1 MPYSGKELE
10 FLGKQVAEGQYVR
23 RATFFL
29 ALALALLLGVCLGRY
44 VFPDRGTIPAPQGQK
59 QPLTQDSTLFSD
71 KSRKQDLFQSILSH
85 EEEARRNPD
94 DAEAWKHLGDL
105 YYDVGEPAKSVNAYN
120 KALALKP
127 GNPNVLVDCGVMYRA
142 LEEYDKALEYFQK
155 ALVIQPWHEHALFNS
170 GVVLYYDLNR
180 KGDGLKFWRELVKI
194 NPNAKTPDQR
204 LVSDII
210 NASS

>member
-44 VFPDRGTIPAPQGQK
+44 VFPDRGTGPAPQGQK
-59 QPLTQDSTLFSD
+59 RPLTQDSAQISD
-71 KSRKQDLFQSILSH
+71 QSRKQELFQSILSH
-85 EEEARRNPD
+85 EEQARLDPD
-94 DAEAWKHLGDL
+94 NAETWEHLGNL
-105 YYDVGEPAKSVNAYN
+105 YYDVGEPAKSVTAYN

-127 GNPNVLVDCGVMYRA
+127 GNAGVLVDCGVMYRA
-142 LEEYDKALEYFQK
+142 LKEYDKALEYFQN
-155 ALVIQPWHEHALFNS
+155 ALDVQPGHEHALFNS
-170 GVVLYYDLNR
+170 GVVLYHDLDR
-180 KGDGLKFWRELVKI
+180 KEDGLKFWRDLVKI
-194 NPNAKTPDQR
+194 NPNARTPDQR

-210 NASS
+210 NEQS